1 MTCSFP
7 ELHKTIQTF
16 WSMALYTTVFMN
28 LDLTIIMKLDS
39 LGFSSYSSSPH
50 FRTSVFNSKRGGSF
64 LILLDIA
71 GEDWILYRQISL
83 TRSWKETFESPLIH
97 SDIHLQL
104 VRCPCTEINSVFS
117 LAARSLLDCYQAQEL
132 PLFSQLHCN
141 EQTT

>member
-39 LGFSSYSSSPH
+39 LGFSSYSS
-50 FRTSVFNSKRGGSF
+50 FLLKSVFPNVCFQFKARRLF
-64 LILLDIA
+64 PYIA